1 MKGTPKA
8 ETVFKLVMPA
18 DRAAELPNCQRGPRG
33 ADKFD
38 RVNGSSNN
46 ININKSGIDQ
56 FIDKHLKL
64 IKARVVD
71 ELPEKGLQESI
82 YKDQQKVKRIM
93 IAKIPSLIQFF
104 CNKLI
109 NPVGKKGKQICLCKA
124 LPTDNH
130 W

>member
-18 DRAAELPNCQRGPRG
+18 D
-33 ADKFD
+33 KFD
-38 RVNGSSNN
+38 RINGSSNN

-71 ELPEKGLQESI
+71 ELPERGLQESI

-93 IAKIPSLIQFF
+93 IAKF
-104 CNKLI
+104 
-109 NPVGKKGKQICLCKA
+109 PV
-124 LPTDNH
+124 
-130 W
+130 